1 MWGTAG
7 SFCGGRRP
15 VCSTMADDF
24 LVLHV
29 PTDYDSLIESVFK
42 TELVV
47 LLMEKSR
54 EFGSSID
61 LNFSDEYGGA
71 ARARARTRS
80 AAVRTVE
87 ALTRVGRALAWAFGR
102 ALVIARLG
110 SGGTAGSRT

>member
-47 LLMEKSR
+47 LLMEKAR

-71 ARARARTRS
+71 APARAHTRS
-80 AAVRTVE
+80 AAARTVE
-87 ALTRVGRALAWAFGR
+87 ALTRVGRAFARAFGR
-102 ALVIARLG
+102 AFVIARLG